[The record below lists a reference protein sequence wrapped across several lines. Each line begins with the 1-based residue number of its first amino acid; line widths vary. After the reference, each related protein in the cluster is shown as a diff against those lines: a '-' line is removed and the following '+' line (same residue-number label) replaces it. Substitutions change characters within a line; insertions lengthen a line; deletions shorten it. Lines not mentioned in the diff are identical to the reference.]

1 MVEWK
6 CDIQELV
13 QFEER
18 FKRILDKKSK
28 LDSKRPLPSH
38 IMQKIKDGLF
48 VEWTYNSNSIE
59 GNTLTLQET
68 KIVLEQGMTVKGK
81 SLREHFE
88 ATNHHEAIDFLETL
102 IKPKYILS
110 EKDIIELQN
119 IILTKIEKDYAG
131 RYRTGGVRIVGA
143 NFTPPNALKVYD
155 LMKDLVSWI
164 NENPLNLSDIALA
177 TVFHHRF
184 VHIHPFS
191 DGNGRTVRLAMN
203 LLLMRKGFP
212 PAIILKNDRKK
223 YYAALNQANNGKY
236 EKLTLLM
243 IQALERSLDIYLS
256 AYPSESFED
265 DYQNISD
272 IVEEPD
278 IPYGQEYVSLLA
290 RQGKIDAYKD
300 GRNWLTSKTAVKEY
314 IEKRERK
321 RELG

>member
-88 ATNHHEAIDFLETL
+88 ATNHHEAIDYLETL

-155 LMKDLVSWI
+155 LMKDLVSWT
-164 NENPLNLSDIALA
+164 NENPLGLNDIALA

-290 RQGKIDAYKD
+290 RQGKIDAYKE